1 MGGGGGGLGGEV
13 EVRGRDWVRCH
24 LKKKMTRAI
33 IEMPNGEMINF
44 EVTHMTT
51 LEDILKTLNVMDG
64 EVFGERSDKKLTF
77 VDYNLWFPNDK
88 SYIPHIVIVDMKNMT
103 LKDSVKYEFYKSVG
117 F

>member
-1 MGGGGGGLGGEV
+1 MA
-13 EVRGRDWVRCH
+13 
-24 LKKKMTRAI
+24 RAI

-64 EVFGERSDKKLTF
+64 EVFGERYNTDLGTPMSDKKLTF